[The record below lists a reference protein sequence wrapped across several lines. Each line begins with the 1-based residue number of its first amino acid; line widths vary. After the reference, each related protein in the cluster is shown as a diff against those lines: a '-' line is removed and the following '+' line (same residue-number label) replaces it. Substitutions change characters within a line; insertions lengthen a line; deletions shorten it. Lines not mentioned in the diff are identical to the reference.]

1 MIRINTKGFIWAS
14 VIIIIASYLI
24 ISKLFHSSLFGD
36 ISKTVSIFVFVFF
49 VYSKWLWKK
58 SPFIKFLPFP
68 YLGGI
73 WQGELK
79 STYEDDMTIKLRVE
93 IKHSLFHPYLKMYT
107 DESHSISN
115 SFSFNIDEDKG
126 IRQIIYTY
134 QNNPKA
140 TERHHS
146 SIHYGAAVLNF
157 NEKGNFM
164 EGNYWTDRKTTGTIE
179 LTKINKHGARYT

>member
-1 MIRINTKGFIWAS
+1 
-14 VIIIIASYLI
+14 
-24 ISKLFHSSLFGD
+24 
-36 ISKTVSIFVFVFF
+36 
-49 VYSKWLWKK
+49 
-58 SPFIKFLPFP
+58 
-68 YLGGI
+68 
-73 WQGELK
+73 
-79 STYEDDMTIKLRVE
+79 MTIKLRVE

-107 DESHSISN
+107 DESN

-146 SIHYGAAVLNF
+146 SIHYGASVLNF

-164 EGNYWTDRKTTGTIE
+164 EGKHWTDRKTTGTIE

>member
-14 VIIIIASYLI
+14 VIVIIASYLI

-58 SPFIKFLPFP
+58 SPFIKLLPFP

-107 DESHSISN
+107 DESN

-164 EGNYWTDRKTTGTIE
+164 EGKHWTDRKTTGTIE
-179 LTKINKHGARYT
+179 LTKINKHGAGYT

>member
-14 VIIIIASYLI
+14 VIIIVASYLI
-24 ISKLFHSSLFGD
+24 INKLFHSSLSGD

-58 SPFIKFLPFP
+58 SPFIKLLPFP

-107 DESHSISN
+107 DESHSLSN
-115 SFSFNIDEDKG
+115 IFHSMLMRTKGYDKLY
-126 IRQIIYTY
+126 IHIKII
-134 QNNPKA
+134 PKL
-140 TERHHS
+140 
-146 SIHYGAAVLNF
+146 LNAIIVQYI
-157 NEKGNFM
+157 M
-164 EGNYWTDRKTTGTIE
+164 E
-179 LTKINKHGARYT
+179 LPF

>member
-58 SPFIKFLPFP
+58 SPFIKLLPFP

-115 SFSFNIDEDKG
+115 SFHSILTRTKGYDKLY
-126 IRQIIYTY
+126 IHIKII
-134 QNNPKA
+134 PKLPNA
-140 TERHHS
+140 IIVQ
-146 SIHYGAAVLNF
+146 SI
-157 NEKGNFM
+157 M
-164 EGNYWTDRKTTGTIE
+164 E
-179 LTKINKHGARYT
+179 LPF